1 LESNILREIPFLSN
15 VMIVGDKR
23 PYLTCLMTLKCDM
36 DLNTAEPLDALAP
49 LARQALE
56 QLGSH
61 CTTVSGVISSRDQ
74 AVFTAITEGLERANK
89 LATSNAQKVQ
99 KWTLLNADF
108 SIPGGELGPT
118 LKLKRF
124 FVMKKYAA
132 TINAMYSDTAPK
144 ELVSKL

>member
-1 LESNILREIPFLSN
+1 
-15 VMIVGDKR
+15 
-23 PYLTCLMTLKCDM
+23 M

-89 LATSNAQKVQ
+89 LATSNAQKV
-99 KWTLLNADF
+99 TNMFSVTNILLRRT
-108 SIPGGELGPT
+108 SICMFMCKAKCLRSSVLCPDE
-118 LKLKRF
+118 
-124 FVMKKYAA
+124 
-132 TINAMYSDTAPK
+132 SC
-144 ELVSKL
+144 